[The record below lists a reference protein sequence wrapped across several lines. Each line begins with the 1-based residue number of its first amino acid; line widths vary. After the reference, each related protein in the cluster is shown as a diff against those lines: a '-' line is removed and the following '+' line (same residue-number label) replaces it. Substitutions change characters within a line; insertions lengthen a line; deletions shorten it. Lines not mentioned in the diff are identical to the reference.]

1 VTGPAWISTSH
12 AASRLG
18 IGRKKVLN
26 LLNEKRLR
34 GRRPCHKWQ
43 VCAASVEAYRRRVEN
58 GAAQ

>member
-1 VTGPAWISTSH
+1 
-12 AASRLG
+12 
-18 IGRKKVLN
+18 LN